1 MKKVCAL
8 LLGVLVFAGCS
19 GCGQTASSQAE
30 SAAPA
35 RQPTKFDQYVSNT
48 VIATGNNKCIDE
60 ADGVT
65 YRGYFPLEAYGTF
78 DYSFYFSNTV
88 DSTWDDGRLVDRI
101 SRKKFMYG
109 VMLLWMGALTAY
121 LLTANYYALLVFMIF
136 SLGASTMLSTTV
148 NLLTPLV
155 YAAPAFFVNFFNFL
169 QGAGISTAQNVGG
182 RFASSL
188 SAWKG
193 ANLIL
198 LACGCVGLVLLWF
211 IKLPQ
216 SKPDAGSAG
225 GYGAVIRNPACK
237 YLFLLC
243 GFYCITEHGL
253 QNWLVTYGSD
263 YLGYT
268 VPQAARY
275 LSFFFGGIMA
285 GRLLFAPLVQKCGIM
300 RSMRVFVAA
309 AGVLYVSGMLLERR
323 GMLLLC
329 GSGLAFSILWPTIV
343 LLIGRYYDPGLAG
356 TATGFITGFATL
368 FDVAFNACFGKLID
382 WLGFGTA
389 IQILPVSMLL
399 LCLSFF
405 LLRIRVP
412 KSKEIL

>member
-1 MKKVCAL
+1 M
-8 LLGVLVFAGCS
+8 
-19 GCGQTASSQAE
+19 TE
-30 SAAPA
+30 S
-35 RQPTKFDQYVSNT
+35 RLQ
-48 VIATGNNKCIDE
+48 KCIVTVYCVLMMFVLGASD
-60 ADGVT
+60 ALRGVFLPVF
-65 YRGYFPLEAYGTF
+65 R
-78 DYSFYFSNTV
+78 DSFSLSPSQSSAIIMCSYIGNLLFLCIG
-88 DSTWDDGRLVDRI
+88 GRLVDRI
-101 SRKKFMYG
+101 SRKKFLFG

-148 NLLTPLV
+148 NLITPML

-198 LACGCVGLVLLWF
+198 LLCGCVGLILLWF
-211 IKLPQ
+211 VKLPQ
-216 SKPDAGSAG
+216 PKPSAGSAG

-263 YLGYT
+263 CLGYT

-275 LSFFFGGIMA
+275 LSFFFGASWQGGCCLPRWCRNGASCAACGYSSPPPVCCTLPACCWSA
-285 GRLLFAPLVQKCGIM
+285 GACCCCAAPAWGFP
-300 RSMRVFVAA
+300 S
-309 AGVLYVSGMLLERR
+309 SGPPS
-323 GMLLLC
+323 C
-329 GSGLAFSILWPTIV
+329 
-343 LLIGRYYDPGLAG
+343 
-356 TATGFITGFATL
+356 
-368 FDVAFNACFGKLID
+368 C
-382 WLGFGTA
+382 
-389 IQILPVSMLL
+389 
-399 LCLSFF
+399 
-405 LLRIRVP
+405 
-412 KSKEIL
+412 

>member
-1 MKKVCAL
+1 M
-8 LLGVLVFAGCS
+8 LLGVLVFAEGS
-19 GCGQTASSQAE
+19 GGGQTASSQAE

-88 DSTWDDGRLVDRI
+88 DSTWDGGRLVDRI

-211 IKLPQ
+211 VKLPQ